1 MTEAHRSPEY
11 AKFAKQRRKELRELI
26 ASGQAVC
33 VEPKC
38 YLGRVM
44 LPGQK
49 FDIGHIVPVSTWPEG
64 MLIKDNTGP
73 SHQYCNRKA
82 GQLLSVK
89 PKRDNSKNTQEGNFT
104 KW

>member
-1 MTEAHRSPEY
+1 MSEVHRSPEY
-11 AKFAKQRRKELRELI
+11 AKFAVARRKELKELI

-33 VEPKC
+33 IEKKC

-44 LPGQK
+44 MPGQK
-49 FDIGHIVPVSTWPEG
+49 FDIGHIISIKDWPEG
-64 MLIKDNTGP
+64 MLVRENTGP

-82 GQLLSVK
+82 GQELSVK
-89 PKRDNSKNTQEGNFT
+89 PKRDNSKKTQEGNFG